1 MILSRKL
8 PARFNGI
15 VMPLILSLMMCFVV
29 SGISTARAVGIA
41 ADLPE
46 RWLQP
51 WCLSWLVA
59 FPTLLLVM
67 PTVRRITGLFVEA
80 PRG

>member
-1 MILSRKL
+1 MVVAAGPWAGRLAATAGVEL
-8 PARFNGI
+8 PI
-15 VMPLILSLMMCFVV
+15 VPVRHQYFVTQPV
-29 SGISTARAVGIA
+29 PGIA